1 MTRKLSD
8 IVSIVPR
15 FQRASRIDSDR
26 KAANIGSI
34 VVTETHRQV
43 LEFFARNSGAGAF
56 ILTGAYGSGKSTLCL
71 LLSSLMAEARQKTL
85 SEAARSAI
93 GKREAD
99 RLRKRIL
106 GEQPGL
112 KTVAVIGRHEQASQ
126 AVREA
131 MIAEKIAGKT
141 IRKTPQATIEG
152 LKKAIA
158 KKKGPGI
165 LLIIDEMGKFLE
177 HAAKGND
184 DAIFLQELAELASR
198 SEGRLLLLGI
208 LHQSFAAY
216 ADLLPEATKREW
228 GKIHGRFRDIPL
240 QLTRNE
246 QISLLASA
254 IQTSQLS
261 VKTKQKYADL
271 CKKLPKEIA
280 EAFAGNSCYPL
291 HPLTACLITDIA
303 SSGIGQNQRTLFSF
317 IATGEQ
323 GGLREFLETGAEEGE
338 MLEPAQLWR
347 YISESSLAA
356 QSGPVGHKYSVAQDC
371 LEKAQKL
378 GNPLCADI
386 IRFLAV
392 AWIFGRS
399 SLQPTEKLIH
409 SAFAPRNSTRSVNA
423 ALALLLQKSIIIKRK
438 IDNRII
444 PYQGS
449 DFDIEAALAS
459 IDRAPAKVY
468 KPLGDRP
475 VIAHRHAIQTGTL
488 RYAHIYLL
496 GTATKIPPAKEPIA
510 KEFACLC
517 LLLDGGSSP
526 TCSDG
531 RIVISATPEN
541 REEIRKHM
549 QDLKG
554 LESLL
559 EAPEVAGDAVARNEI
574 RTRIEATS
582 SRLNLCIDQ
591 AIENAMWKKGKERLP
606 AKKSLSQLLSDQ
618 ADGLFEEKKR
628 IAVQNELINRHKPSS
643 AARTATALL
652 MELLLTE
659 AGKERLGMTG
669 WPAEA
674 GIYESVVKSLG
685 FHKKAKGGW
694 KVGVPEDGNIGNL
707 WAETKKML
715 VGKGQVEIRDIHRF
729 WADAPFGMPEGLQ
742 PLLSFLFYLTNRD
755 YLSIYINNVYQA
767 RMDSEWLIQNWMH
780 TRDISLYWSDPDK
793 MPVNTIEICRHAL
806 AAVGVQASGNCLE
819 MARALVAWSDNLPAW
834 THANTSFSAKARKL
848 LLQLRKA
855 RDPNSLLLEILP
867 QIVGKQLVSEKSKKR
882 QAQQALSGLL
892 KEIDGAY
899 ASMLNEV
906 RQDILRALREPA
918 NAWGKLK
925 GRFEELTEV
934 PGDLRARALIRRLCD
949 KDSDENIEAILALA
963 AGSAPDSFAETM
975 IKDARIDLDA
985 MLDRILTVELHGA
998 ASGKTGMV
1006 SIAMVGM
1013 NGAARPVV
1021 VEDLVGSREQ
1031 KSIDALCREI
1041 EKAIKTSSAGMSRG
1055 AKLSALLKSIS
1066 KHGTKR
1072 GNNA

>member
-1 MTRKLSD
+1 MKKKLSD

-15 FQRASRIDSDR
+15 FQRASRVDSDR
-26 KAANIGSI
+26 KAANIEST

-71 LLSSLMAEARQKTL
+71 LLSSLLAGQKTL

-99 RLRKRIL
+99 RLRKDIL
-106 GEQPGL
+106 GEQSGL
-112 KTVAVIGRHEQASQ
+112 KTLAVIGRHEQAFQ

-131 MIAEKIAGKT
+131 MIAEKITGKT
-141 IRKTPQATIEG
+141 LRKTPQATIES
-152 LKKAIA
+152 LKRAMA

-254 IQTSQLS
+254 IQTSRLKRETAQD
-261 VKTKQKYADL
+261 YAAL

-323 GGLREFLETGAEEGE
+323 GGLREFLETGAEDGA

-378 GNPLCADI
+378 GDPLCADI
-386 IRFLAV
+386 IKFLAV

-399 SLQPTEKLIH
+399 SLQPTRKLLC
-409 SAFAPRNSTRSVNA
+409 SAFAPRHSSSINA
-423 ALALLLQKSIIIKRK
+423 ALKLLLEKSIAVERK
-438 IDNRII
+438 IDSRII

-449 DFDIEAALAS
+449 DFDIEAALSA
-459 IDRAPAKVY
+459 IDRAPVKVY

-496 GTATKIPPAKEPIA
+496 GAATKIPPAKEPIA

-574 RTRIEATS
+574 RTRIEATR

-591 AIENAMWKKGKERLP
+591 AIESAVWKKGQECLP

-643 AARTATALL
+643 AARTATARL
-652 MELLLTE
+652 MELLLS
-659 AGKERLGMTG
+659 ASGKERLGMTG

-674 GIYESVVKSLG
+674 GIYESVVMSLG
-685 FHKKAKGGW
+685 FHQKEKGDW
-694 KVGVPEDGNIGNL
+694 KIGVPEKGNIRNL
-707 WAETKKML
+707 WAETRKML
-715 VGKGQVEIRDIHRF
+715 AGKGQVQIKDIHQF
-729 WADAPFGMPEGLQ
+729 WAGAPFGMPEGLHS
-742 PLLSFLFYLTNRD
+742 LLSFLFYLTNRD
-755 YLSIYINNVYQA
+755 YLSIYINNVYQV

-806 AAVGVQASGNCLE
+806 AAVGIQASGNCLE
-819 MARALVAWSDNLPAW
+819 IARALVSWSDSLPAW
-834 THANTSFSAKARKL
+834 THANSSFSAKARKL

-855 RDPNSLLLEILP
+855 RDPNSLLLEIIP
-867 QIVGKQLVSEKSKKR
+867 QIVGKQLVSNKTKKQ
-882 QAQQALSGLL
+882 QAQRIFSELL
-892 KEIDGAY
+892 QEIDGAY
-899 ASMLNEV
+899 ELMLDEV
-906 RQDILRALREPA
+906 RKSILHSLREPA
-918 NAWGKLK
+918 NAWGNLK
-925 GRFEELTEV
+925 IRFEKLAEV
-934 PGDLRARALIRRLCD
+934 PGDLRARALIRYLC
-949 KDSDENIEAILALA
+949 KEDSVENIEAILALA
-963 AGSAPDSFAETM
+963 AGSAPDLFTEA
-975 IKDARIDLDA
+975 IVKDAKIDLDA

-998 ASGKTGMV
+998 ASRKTGMV

-1013 NGAARPVV
+1013 NGLARPVEV
-1021 VEDLVGSREQ
+1021 NGLVGSKEQ
-1031 KSIDALCREI
+1031 KSIELLCREI
-1041 EKAIKTSSAGMSRG
+1041 EKTIKISADGMSRG
-1055 AKLSALLKSIS
+1055 AKLSALLQSIS

-1072 GNNA
+1072 QENA